1 VLSAAVLRCSLTRAH
16 TRPYRGP
23 AFMRAIEEKQAAKFA
38 KQREHQKAFDK
49 LRKQREYAENVR
61 FKAKEMLDK
70 SV

>member
-1 VLSAAVLRCSLTRAH
+1 
-16 TRPYRGP
+16 
-23 AFMRAIEEKQAAKFA
+23 MRAIEEKQAAKFA